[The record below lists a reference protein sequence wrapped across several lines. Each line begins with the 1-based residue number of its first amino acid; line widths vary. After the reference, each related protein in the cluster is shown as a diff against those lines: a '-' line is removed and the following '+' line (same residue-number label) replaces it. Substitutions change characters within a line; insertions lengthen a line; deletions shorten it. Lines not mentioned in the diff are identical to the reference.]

1 MTRITV
7 VNDNADFLELMHEI
21 LEDERYECTT
31 IDGDRSDALDRIR
44 ASRPDL
50 LMIDVRLG
58 IDGAHGW
65 DIAKQVRR
73 EREFHGLPLLLCCSD
88 PFAASELEGEL
99 EATHDVETLSKPF
112 SIDQL
117 NTAIERL
124 LGDAAVL

>member
-1 MTRITV
+1 MARITV
-7 VNDNADFLELMHEI
+7 VNDNPDFLELMHEI
-21 LEDERYECTT
+21 LEDERYDATT
-31 IDGDRSDALDRIR
+31 IDGDRADALDRIR

-50 LMIDVRLG
+50 LMIDIRLG
-58 IDGAHGW
+58 VDGAHGW

-73 EREFHGLPLLLCCSD
+73 EPEFHGLPLLLCCSD

-117 NTAIERL
+117 DAAIDRL
-124 LGDAAVL
+124 LGDAAVR

>member
-7 VNDNADFLELMHEI
+7 VNDNADFLELMKEI

-31 IDGDRSDALDRIR
+31 VDGDRADALDRIR
-44 ASRPDL
+44 ESRPHL

-65 DIAKQVRR
+65 DIAKQVRKGP
-73 EREFHGLPLLLCCSD
+73 EFHGLPILLCCSD
-88 PFAASELEGEL
+88 PFAASELEGDL
-99 EATHDVETLSKPF
+99 EATHDIETLSKPF

-117 NTAIERL
+117 DAAIDRL
-124 LGDAAVL
+124 LGDAAVR

>member
-21 LEDERYECTT
+21 LEDERFECTT

-44 ASRPDL
+44 ESRPDL

-65 DIAKQVRR
+65 DIAKQVRTEPAFR
-73 EREFHGLPLLLCCSD
+73 GLPILLCCSD
-88 PFAASELEGEL
+88 PFAKSELEEEL
-99 EATHDVETLSKPF
+99 AATHDLETLSKPF

-117 NTAIERL
+117 NDAIDRL
-124 LGDAAVL
+124 LGDAAVA

>member
-1 MTRITV
+1 MARITV
-7 VNDNADFLELMHEI
+7 VNDNPDFLELMHEI
-21 LEDERYECTT
+21 LEDERYDATT
-31 IDGDRSDALDRIR
+31 IDGDRADALDRIR

-50 LMIDVRLG
+50 LMIDIRLG
-58 IDGAHGW
+58 VDGAHGW

-73 EREFHGLPLLLCCSD
+73 EPEFHALPLLLCCSD

-117 NTAIERL
+117 NVAIDRL
-124 LGDAAVL
+124 LGDAAVR

>member
-1 MTRITV
+1 MARITV

-65 DIAKQVRR
+65 DIAKQVRQ
-73 EREFHGLPLLLCCSD
+73 EPEFHGLPLLLCCSD
-88 PFAASELEGEL
+88 PFAAAELEGDL
-99 EATHDVETLSKPF
+99 EAMHDVETLSKPF
-112 SIDQL
+112 SIDEL
-117 NTAIERL
+117 NAAIDRL
-124 LGDAAVL
+124 LGDAAVR

>member
-7 VNDNADFLELMHEI
+7 VNDNADFLELMKEI

-31 IDGDRSDALDRIR
+31 VDGDRADALDRIR
-44 ASRPDL
+44 ESRPHL

-65 DIAKQVRR
+65 DIAKQVRQGP
-73 EREFHGLPLLLCCSD
+73 EFHGLPILLCCSD
-88 PFAASELEGEL
+88 PFAASELEGDL
-99 EATHDVETLSKPF
+99 EATHDIETLSKPF

-117 NTAIERL
+117 DAAIDRL
-124 LGDAAVL
+124 LGDAALR

>member
-117 NTAIERL
+117 NVAIERL

>member
-1 MTRITV
+1 MTRVTV